1 MPTPS
6 RKKGKTSPKSSTS
19 TVIEGGITSPNVLRK
34 KCKKLVLV
42 LTTSTSITVAREKA
56 LRDNETEETGEN
68 SENGR
73 NEDENLRTNL
83 VQIPCIQ
90 YPIIFQKQSVSA
102 FFDLKRKVNTI
113 YPNFVKELGLPI
125 ISTDIGA

>member
-1 MPTPS
+1 M
-6 RKKGKTSPKSSTS
+6 
-19 TVIEGGITSPNVLRK
+19 
-34 KCKKLVLV
+34 LV